1 MTPRLLRT
9 GERLR
14 AKIASAMGAERG
26 AAAVEMALVATPFL
40 MLLFG
45 ILEIGMIFLISAE
58 LENAMSL
65 AARTVRT
72 GQFQSGTTP
81 TAAAFKTAVCNNFG
95 WGLASDCTTRLN
107 IDVRTYSSFSA
118 VTTPSLVSNGTFN
131 TSQVTF
137 TPGAAN
143 DIVVVR
149 AYYQWPLIAPFFDQA
164 LQQLNGGVTLITSTT
179 VFRNEPY
186 GT

>member
-1 MTPRLLRT
+1 MFAPLTRARA
-9 GERLR
+9 RLR
-14 AKIASAMGAERG
+14 RGIARLIRSERG

-45 ILEIGMIFLISAE
+45 IIEVGMIFLISAS
-58 LENAMSL
+58 LENGMDA
-65 AARTVRT
+65 AARTIRT
-72 GQFQSGTTP
+72 GQFQDGGAP
-81 TAAAFKTAVCNNFG
+81 TSSAFKTSICNTFG
-95 WGLASDCTTRLN
+95 WFQADCTTRLN